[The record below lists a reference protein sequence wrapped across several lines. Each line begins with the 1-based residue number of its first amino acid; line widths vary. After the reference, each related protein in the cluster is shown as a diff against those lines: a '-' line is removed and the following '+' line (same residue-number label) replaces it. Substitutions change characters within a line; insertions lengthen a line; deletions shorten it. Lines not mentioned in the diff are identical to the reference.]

1 MTYLQVDT
9 QRQFLQAFQDFWVS
23 DPAKRILS
31 ALRESSRPYCSC
43 VRSWTKGGCLVC
55 AEAMRRWVLN
65 SLDTHSWGVQVSLV
79 AVATDESEA
88 AHVLVALRFAAEER
102 FMDAAGVWTRPA
114 LDGRLAREYEYDA
127 HTLVPWE
134 EVVVERVRI
143 AFDAQV
149 AQQLEAALA
158 QVLGPFSPASVF
170 PIPTAPGV
178 QMKERHANDEAR
190 TASPV

>member
-9 QRQFLQAFQDFWVS
+9 QWQFLQAFQDFWVS

-31 ALRESSRPYCSC
+31 TLRESPRPFCSC
-43 VRSWTKGGCLVC
+43 VRTWTKGGCLVC
-55 AEAMRRWVLN
+55 AEAMRRWMVN
-65 SLDTHSWGVQVSLV
+65 SLDALAWSVQASLA

-88 AHVLVALRFAAEER
+88 AHVLVALRLAGEER
-102 FMDAAGVWTRPA
+102 FMDATGVWTRQA
-114 LDGRLAREYEYDA
+114 LESRLDREYEYDA
-127 HTLVPWE
+127 HSLVPWE
-134 EVVVERVRI
+134 EVAVERVRI

-158 QVLGPFSPASVF
+158 QVLGPFSPMYVF
-170 PIPTAPGV
+170 PIPGAPGV
-178 QMKERHANDEAR
+178 QMIERNAYDEAR

>member
-9 QRQFLQAFQDFWVS
+9 QRQFSQAFRDFWVS
-23 DPAKRILS
+23 DPASRILS
-31 ALRESSRPYCSC
+31 ALCQSHRPFCSC

-55 AEAMRRWVLN
+55 AEAMRRWMAN
-65 SLDTHSWGVQVSLV
+65 SLDTRSWSIQVSLA

-88 AHVLVALRFAAEER
+88 AHALVALRFAGEDR
-102 FMDAAGVWTRPA
+102 FMDAAGVWTRQA
-114 LDGRLAREYEYDA
+114 LERRLAREYEYDA
-127 HTLVPWE
+127 HALVPWE

-158 QVLGPFSPASVF
+158 QTLGPFSPAYVF
-170 PIPTAPGV
+170 PTPAAPGI
-178 QMKERHANDEAR
+178 QMKERYAYDQAR